1 MVYRKVDG
9 RDKTEYHIPL
19 TSGEKRLCCDDRS
32 WMVFHLLEDAEECDE
47 EIKAIHHEADAHQT
61 DERNLVV
68 AEEVA
73 NAALRS
79 VYAVR

>member
-1 MVYRKVDG
+1 M
-9 RDKTEYHIPL
+9 
-19 TSGEKRLCCDDRS
+19 RLCGNHRGG
-32 WMVFHLLEDAEECDE
+32 VILHLLEDAEECDE